1 MPSPATLLEIA
12 GRVALIYI
20 ALLAMLRVTG
30 RRELAELSPIEL
42 LTMLLLSETVSPALT
57 GGDDTVVGALV
68 AAGTLMLLTVASS
81 ALVFRSK
88 VARRV
93 IEGTPVVLISHGR
106 VHEDVLR
113 AERLTDQELREK
125 LHQNGVLTV
134 KDVAYAFIEADG
146 DITIIKKRPEE
157 Q

>member
-1 MPSPATLLEIA
+1 MPSPTTLLEIA
-12 GRVALIYI
+12 GRVALMYI

-30 RRELAELSPIEL
+30 RRELAELSPMEL

-57 GGDDTVVGALV
+57 GGDTSIVGGLV
-68 AAGTLMLLTVASS
+68 AAGTLMALTVGSRV
-81 ALVFRSK
+81 LVFRSK

-113 AERLTDQELREK
+113 AERITDSELRES
-125 LHQNGVLTV
+125 LHQNGLLTV

-146 DITIIKKRPEE
+146 EITIIKKRPEE